1 MKLKKFRLL
10 ILFLILFGL
19 DKIILIPSVRNLLT
33 SENIGNPYIE
43 TFNNS
48 SATYLEDIKY
58 KDKKKVWAFGTSR
71 SFIFYQYSTADYNRH
86 SEFISEKQKQGLND
100 YKFFGFAAPGS
111 NPLIYYTRFN
121 QLMDQKYKPDIVF
134 LEVSAFSFNKN
145 NRYYNI
151 TLLEGMPL
159 EFAIQ
164 HFNELPSDF
173 AKDYFFS
180 RLFSL
185 SRYKISSKAI
195 SANVFGTK
203 DKNAEMLKS
212 FMPSGGMTADPFAN
226 IFDTESNRKEFPYAP
241 DSFNDF
247 YLKPSNDTD
256 TYLKTV
262 MIVDVLKNEFYGN
275 FTFNENNLIFLENI
289 INRCK
294 ENKIPVVL
302 WIPKVHKNLTD
313 FYVTAPFY
321 PSWKSKIQ
329 TLADKT
335 SSTFVDLNEAGK
347 IRCDYFQD
355 AAHLSGR
362 CLPEMNSVLLNI
374 LK

>member
-1 MKLKKFRLL
+1 M
-10 ILFLILFGL
+10 
-19 DKIILIPSVRNLLT
+19 
-33 SENIGNPYIE
+33 
-43 TFNNS
+43 
-48 SATYLEDIKY
+48 
-58 KDKKKVWAFGTSR
+58 
-71 SFIFYQYSTADYNRH
+71 
-86 SEFISEKQKQGLND
+86 ND

-275 FTFNENNLIFLENI
+275 FTFNENNLKFLENI

-313 FYVTAPFY
+313 FYATAPFY